1 MRNAVSQ
8 AIAALSRGFAGEARC
23 CVRTGLARAAVL
35 PAGFGD
41 GGMGARGEGPNL
53 GTDIIG
59 PGRTGNRRHPWPAPR
74 GRVGRIAK
82 ADASAQS
89 SRWQA
94 GAAAE
99 NPDRPTGGNMRLLHW
114 VALGLVAGHT
124 GAFAQAN
131 YPNRPIKM
139 IVPLAAASAVDVAA
153 RIVTQKMA
161 DNLGQQFVI
170 LNLPGA
176 SGLIGAEQ
184 VAHAE
189 PDGYT
194 IGGFNDSIMTMVP
207 NLQAKMRWDILKD
220 FEPVSLVAT
229 VEWGLIAG
237 NQTGYKTAADLIA
250 AAKAAPGKIDYGSGG
265 PGSPQHLAMAMFASA
280 AGISLTHV
288 PYKGATQAAT
298 DVAAGQI
305 PVGFQGLGTVA
316 ALVRGGQLRL
326 IGVCTPA
333 RLPQFPDVPT
343 ISESGL
349 PGFTFNSWFAIM
361 APAGTPKD
369 IIAKLNT
376 EVLKALADPEVHKKL
391 EDLGFAVRGSSPAE
405 LGAMTH
411 EQLAKYARVIKE
423 MGIGNE

>member
-1 MRNAVSQ
+1 MRVLQWAV
-8 AIAALSRGFAGEARC
+8 IL
-23 CVRTGLARAAVL
+23 LL
-35 PAGFGD
+35 AGF
-41 GGMGARGEGPNL
+41 
-53 GTDIIG
+53 TF
-59 PGRTGNRRHPWPAPR
+59 
-74 GRVGRIAK
+74 
-82 ADASAQS
+82 
-89 SRWQA
+89 
-94 GAAAE
+94 
-99 NPDRPTGGNMRLLHW
+99 
-114 VALGLVAGHT
+114 
-124 GAFAQAN
+124 AFAQAN
-131 YPNRPIKM
+131 YPTRPIKM

-161 DNLGQQFVI
+161 DNMGQQFVI
-170 LNLPGA
+170 LNMPGA

-194 IGGFNDSIMTMVP
+194 IGGFNDSIMTMIP
-207 NLQAKMRWDILKD
+207 NLQARMRWDILRD

-229 VEWGLIAG
+229 VEWGLIVG
-237 NQTGYKTAADLIA
+237 NETPYKSAADLIA

-326 IGVCTPA
+326 IGVSTPA
-333 RLPQFPDVPT
+333 RLAQFPDVPT

-349 PGFTFNSWFAIM
+349 AGFTFNSWFAIL
-361 APAGTPKD
+361 APAGTPKE
-369 IIAKLNT
+369 IIARLNA
-376 EVLKALADPEVHKKL
+376 EVARALADAEVRRKL
-391 EDLGFAVRGSSPAE
+391 EELGFAVRGTSPEE
-405 LGAMTH
+405 LGAMTR
-411 EQLAKYARVIKE
+411 EQLAKYGRVIKE

>member
-1 MRNAVSQ
+1 MSLLYALLSASVLLVSST
-8 AIAALSRGFAGEARC
+8 AL
-23 CVRTGLARAAVL
+23 
-35 PAGFGD
+35 
-41 GGMGARGEGPNL
+41 
-53 GTDIIG
+53 
-59 PGRTGNRRHPWPAPR
+59 
-74 GRVGRIAK
+74 
-82 ADASAQS
+82 AQT
-89 SRWQA
+89 A
-94 GAAAE
+94 
-99 NPDRPTGGNMRLLHW
+99 
-114 VALGLVAGHT
+114 
-124 GAFAQAN
+124 
-131 YPNRPIKM
+131 YPVRPIKM

-161 DNLGQQFVI
+161 DNMGQQIVI
-170 LNLPGA
+170 LNQPGA

-184 VAHAE
+184 VAKAE

-194 IGGFNDSIMTMVP
+194 IGGFNDSVMTMVP
-207 NLQAKMRWDILKD
+207 NLQSNIRWDILRD

-229 VEWGLIAG
+229 VEWGLIAS
-237 NQTGYKTAADLIA
+237 NNTSYKTAADLIA

-326 IGVCTPA
+326 IGVTTEK
-333 RLPQFPDVPT
+333 RLSQFPDVPT
-343 ISESGL
+343 VSESGL
-349 PGFTFNSWFAIM
+349 PGFFFNSWFAIM

-369 IIAKLNT
+369 IVARLNA
-376 EVLKALADPEVHKKL
+376 EAVKAVADPEVRRKL
-391 EDLGFAVRGSSPAE
+391 EDLGFAVRGSSAPE
-405 LGAMTH
+405 LGALTR

-423 MGIGNE
+423 MGIANE